1 MALESFIIPI
11 PSEVILPFGG
21 YLASS
26 GVLNVL
32 GVVLAGTTGG
42 TIGSIALYYVS
53 AIFGNTF
60 IKKWGKYIF
69 ISEEHIEMTSEWFKK
84 YGSFAIFTTRLL
96 PIVRGLISI
105 PAGIA
110 KMNIWPF
117 TIYTFLGTFIWS
129 LILTYFGFQLGLSNI
144 GTHLVWLVT
153 LSVAGIAVVI
163 YILSHL
169 AKQHPKLFG
178 ILINTSLW
186 LVLAFFIS
194 YSLYES
200 FFPITTTNLN
210 YINVEKIQN
219 KMDGKEFSF
228 YVVGNTFEN
237 LHALENIPISK
248 NSSENVF
255 IMSLGNMVYSGDKT
269 KYRILLH
276 EIKRLDV
283 PFLTIPGP
291 LELKDGGYQNYYN
304 IFGNY
309 DYAFEVDGIRFI
321 LLNDA
326 NGKITPQ
333 QFNWLSNK
341 ISQSQT
347 SNFSSLVV
355 ALNVPPSWARVDSN
369 FTLDRNNSNRLK
381 DTLEE
386 ALGFHEKL
394 LLSIGYTTTIS
405 SSPIRYALVS
415 KEKYFHIRVAN
426 HNLNIKIRKFR
437 TQKTANAWMETSSV
451 YLYSLWVL
459 EWPLIGI
466 IGIAIL
472 IGWFFFKHYEII
484 VKIRRRK

>member
-26 GVLNVL
+26 GSLNVL
-32 GVVLAGTTGG
+32 GVVLAGTIGG

-53 AIFGNTF
+53 AIFGNMF

-69 ISEEHIEMTSEWFKK
+69 ISEEHIEMTNEWFKK

-110 KMNIWPF
+110 KMNIWSF

-129 LILTYFGFQLGLSNI
+129 LILTYFGFQLGLSDM
-144 GTHLVWLVT
+144 GTHLVWVVT

-169 AKQHPKLFG
+169 AKQHPKFFAV
-178 ILINTSLW
+178 LINTSLW
-186 LVLAFFIS
+186 LVLAFFIT

-200 FFPITTTNLN
+200 FSPITTTNLN

-219 KMDGKEFSF
+219 EMNGKKFSF

-237 LHALENIPISK
+237 LHALESIPISQ
-248 NSSENVF
+248 NSSESAF

-276 EIKRLDV
+276 EIERLNV

-291 LELKDGGYQNYYN
+291 LELKDEGYQNYYN

-309 DYAFEVDGIRFI
+309 DYTFEISGIRFI

-347 SNFSSLVV
+347 SISSLIV
-355 ALNVPPSWARVDSN
+355 ALSVPPSWARADSD
-369 FTLDRNNSNRLK
+369 FTLDRNDSNYLK
-381 DTLEE
+381 NILGK
-386 ALGFHEKL
+386 AVGFHEKL
-394 LLSIGYTTTIS
+394 LLSIGDITTIS
-405 SSPIRYALVS
+405 SSPLRYALVS
-415 KEKYFHIRVAN
+415 KGKYFHIQVVN
-426 HNLNIKIRKFR
+426 HNLNIKIGKFR

-472 IGWFFFKHYEII
+472 IAWFFFKRYEII
-484 VKIRRRK
+484 IKIKRRK